1 MHVAILHSQFWL
13 PLQNWYCL
21 IICILYALILTIGFV
36 FVRLHCK
43 INSMYKSPNRLT
55 LWTDGCTLYK
65 LSSNQKPLRSNGSL
79 LGLMFNHILPQ
90 YLQLGPEAAGGGG
103 RGQSSSVARN
113 TLKKQTGSSLITWR
127 QTASYS
133 ISGLI
138 TNRNNM
144 VGVLYSISWSFNC
157 WFLGLVPYFVAL

>member
-43 INSMYKSPNRLT
+43 INSMYKSPNRIT
-55 LWTDGCTLYK
+55 LWTDVHCTNLV
-65 LSSNQKPLRSNGSL
+65 LTRNHLAPMVPL
-79 LGLMFNHILPQ
+79 LGLLLNHILPQ